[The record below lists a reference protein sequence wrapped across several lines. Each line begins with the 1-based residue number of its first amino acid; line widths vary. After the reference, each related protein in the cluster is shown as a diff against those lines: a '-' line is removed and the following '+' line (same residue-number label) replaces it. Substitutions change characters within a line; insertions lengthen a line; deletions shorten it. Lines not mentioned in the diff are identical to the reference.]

1 MVGYPVRPRS
11 NHSRPAGLDGRH
23 HGQSSARG
31 HRADDL
37 GGAAVAVR
45 QGSRPKRHVIHLHH
59 RDRIRRAGR
68 DDDLDLLQVVW
79 TKIF

>member
-31 HRADDL
+31 HCADDL

-59 RDRIRRAGR
+59 RNWIRCPIS
-68 DDDLDLLQVVW
+68 DDDVDLLQV
-79 TKIF
+79 I